1 MKQGTVITRVI
12 MAIIFLFV
20 LLYMGV
26 YLVEGLKDPY
36 KTVLTYN
43 YTVND
48 SATATGFLV
57 RDEIVIP
64 QTGALADIH
73 PNEGEKVARGETVA
87 VLYQSSDALSRKTEI
102 RALELELDQLDYALR
117 HSDNVGDAGQMD
129 ADIVA
134 SLAKLRSTVSAGNL
148 TGLEDQTLA
157 LRSMVLK
164 RTDTGATTDE
174 SLAAIEEN
182 MRQVAGNLRSLKA
195 VSGQESTT
203 VSAEQSGVFSG
214 LVDGYEA
221 LITPAMLPTLTAPQL
236 AELSKQTVPPNE
248 DAIGKLIVSHR
259 WSYAVLVDEKDALRV
274 SVGDTVPVLFTHDFV
289 GEIPMRLDRMGDTV
303 GGKTLLILS
312 TDRNLAET
320 TLLRRQTAD
329 IVFEA
334 CTGVRVPKEAL
345 RTVQRTVT
353 DPDTKA
359 ESQVTQTGVYVLV
372 GAQAEFKPVEVL
384 QEGADFYLLRGTA
397 TNRKVLRAG
406 DEVIISSEELFDGK
420 VID

>member
-12 MAIIFLFV
+12 MSVIFLFV

-26 YLVEGLKDPY
+26 YLAAGLRDPY

-48 SATATGFLV
+48 SAAATGLLV
-57 RDEIVIP
+57 RDEAVIP
-64 QTGALADIH
+64 FEGMLADIH
-73 PNEGEKVARGETVA
+73 PVEGEQVARGETVA
-87 VLYQSSDALSRKTEI
+87 VLYTSADALARKTEI

-117 HSDNVGDAGQMD
+117 HSDNVGDAAQLD
-129 ADIVA
+129 ANIISA
-134 SLAKLRSTVSAGNL
+134 LAKLRSTVSAGNF

-164 RTDTGATTDE
+164 RTDTGATTAE
-174 SLAAIEEN
+174 SLAAIEEH
-182 MRQVAGNLRSLKA
+182 MRQVAGNLRALNA

-203 VSAEQSGVFSG
+203 VSAQQAGIFSG

-221 LITPAMLPTLTAPQL
+221 LLTPAMLPTLTASQL
-236 AELSKQTVPPNE
+236 AALSKQTVAPNE
-248 DAIGKLIVSHR
+248 NAIGKLIVSHR
-259 WSYAVLVDEKDALRV
+259 WSYAVLVEEKNALRV
-274 SVGDTVPVLFTHDFV
+274 TVGDTVPVLFTHDFV
-289 GEIPMRLDRMGDTV
+289 GEIPMRIDRVGDTV

-312 TDRNLAET
+312 TDRQLSQT
-320 TLLRRQTAD
+320 TLLRNQTAD

-334 CTGVRVPKEAL
+334 YTGVRVPKEAL

-359 ESQVTQTGVYVLV
+359 ESQVTETGVYVLV